1 MTAVRID
8 PSVTDL
14 FPDLVVGIVV
24 ARGVDNRDDGP
35 PAAAARQM
43 LAEAVAAAAD
53 ELDLA
58 TITERPDVAP
68 WRAAY
73 RAFGVKPNDHRP
85 SYEALLRSAGKG
97 RLGSVGPLVDGYNAR
112 SLRHRLP
119 FGGEDLA
126 ALRGDLVLTR
136 AAGGEP
142 FVALGR
148 AENDPAKP
156 GEVLYRDDVGPVCRC
171 LNWRETERTMLTPA
185 TTDAVLVV
193 EGLGPDAA
201 ARVAAAAEDLAAFVR
216 DHLGGTAR
224 VLLLDRAS
232 PSADLG

>member
-14 FPDLVVGIVV
+14 FPDLVVGIV
-24 ARGVDNRDDGP
+24 AAHGLDNRLDG
-35 PAAAARQM
+35 PAAAAARAQ
-43 LAEAVAAAAD
+43 LGAAVAAAVD
-53 ELDLA
+53 GLDLA
-58 TITERPDVAP
+58 TITDHPDVAP

-85 SYEALLRSAGKG
+85 SYEALLRSAAKG
-97 RLGSVGPLVDGYNAR
+97 RLGSVSPLVDAYNAR

-142 FVALGR
+142 FTALGR
-148 AENDPAKP
+148 DENDPAKP
-156 GEVLYRDDVGPVCRC
+156 GEVLYRDDLGPVCRC
-171 LNWRETERTMLTPA
+171 LNWRETERTMLTPS
-185 TTDAVLVV
+185 TTDAVLVI
-193 EGLGPDAA
+193 EGLGPDAP

-224 VLLLDRAS
+224 VALLDRAN
-232 PSADLG
+232 PRTDVD